1 MPLDPASASS
11 NARSNSRLLNAI
23 RHPAALEK
31 WKVHKGP
38 NYPQPRGLRLSPP
51 RPAGLLRQRYVT
63 RFVALGVCLLAAGSA
78 ATSDVF
84 GILRGVETRYNRART
99 LEVRFEQTYEAP
111 RRPPKTEAGTLFLR
125 KPGRMQWRYSQPPG
139 KLFVSDGK
147 YVYLY
152 TPSDNRV
159 ERSKVKESD
168 DMRAPLAFLL
178 GKLDFHRDFKSF
190 TAHPEGA
197 DTWIAAEPRSAK
209 APYTKVEF
217 RVSPSYEIRR
227 LLVAQDDGS
236 TMDFRFDQ
244 EKLNP
249 PLAET
254 MFRFAPPPNAEVVD
268 Q

>member
-1 MPLDPASASS
+1 MPREPGSASS
-11 NARSNSRLLNAI
+11 SARPNPRRCNAI
-23 RHPAALEK
+23 RHPAAREK
-31 WKVHKGP
+31 CKVHKGP
-38 NYPQPRGLRLSPP
+38 NYPQRRGVRLSPP
-51 RPAGLLRQRYVT
+51 RLAGPLRHRYVT
-63 RFVALGVCLLAAGSA
+63 RFVALGVCLLAAGAA
-78 ATSDVF
+78 ATPDVF

-152 TPSDNRV
+152 TPANNRV

-178 GKLDFHRDFKSF
+178 GKLDFNRDFKSF

-197 DTWIAAEPRSAK
+197 DTWIAAEPRSSK

-217 RVSPSYEIRR
+217 RVSPSFEIRR

-236 TMDFRFDQ
+236 TMEFHFDE

-249 PLAET
+249 ALAES
-254 MFRFAPPPNAEVVD
+254 MFRFTPPPNAEVVD